1 MLSGQGIVGKLV
13 ELLLSKIAGK
23 KLDLLLDDR
32 RRVCR
37 TFAEFYF
44 CLARLEDISTL
55 LLTPLRDAV
64 SSHDPSPF
72 VIKLATVAPSLDA
85 LSQQFLDVGERLEW
99 VVKLYDETLS
109 RALHHLYYHKF
120 SLLMLL
126 SHSVELKIYPGGET
140 TKLTYLCPSPGLL
153 SIDMD
158 KYYEWVKE
166 NSDRDYVEPSEID
179 WPIRLLETIGY
190 NDAFARTNFHLN
202 DHSELER
209 FATVL
214 ETHSL
219 ILSQAKEKL
228 RLFLVANFKID
239 EVFATASHFQ
249 KSGP

>member
-44 CLARLEDISTL
+44 CLARLEDISTS

-64 SSHDPSPF
+64 SSRDPSPF
-72 VIKLATVAPSLDA
+72 VREFATVAPSLDA
-85 LSQQFLDVGERLEW
+85 LSQRFLDVGEQLEW
-99 VVKLYDETLS
+99 VVELYDETLS
-109 RALHHLYYHKF
+109 RALSHLYYHKF
-120 SLLMLL
+120 SLLVLL
-126 SHSVELKIYPGGET
+126 SHSIELKRAAGGGT
-140 TKLTYLCPSPGLL
+140 TELTYLCPSSDLL

-179 WPIRLLETIGY
+179 WPVRLLETIGY
-190 NDAFARTNFHLN
+190 DDAFTRTNLCLN
-202 DHSELER
+202 DHSELKK
-209 FATVL
+209 FAIVL
-214 ETHSL
+214 ETHSR

-228 RLFLVANFKID
+228 RLFLVTNFKID
-239 EVFATASHFQ
+239 EVFAVASHLQ
-249 KSGP
+249 KNGP